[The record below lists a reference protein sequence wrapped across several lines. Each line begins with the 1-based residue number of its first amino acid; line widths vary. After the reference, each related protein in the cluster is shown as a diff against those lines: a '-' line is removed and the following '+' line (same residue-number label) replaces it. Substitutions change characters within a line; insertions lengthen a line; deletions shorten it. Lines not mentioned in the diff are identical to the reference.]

1 MRCLLRWVDDSLQVP
16 RPPPPHHPTSLIPN
30 QSIFEMTVLDKM
42 QKVAELSPSVD
53 DFCKNVVFS
62 ELSSRFGPI

>member
-1 MRCLLRWVDDSLQVP
+1 MRYLLRWVDDSTQTPPYP
-16 RPPPPHHPTSLIPN
+16 RHSTSLIPN
-30 QSIFEMTVLDKM
+30 PSIFEMTVLDKM

>member
-1 MRCLLRWVDDSLQVP
+1 MPALLGRRFTSSTQT
-16 RPPPPHHPTSLIPN
+16 PPPHHPTSLIPN